1 MSGPDL
7 LLDFLISRIKDY
19 IEVNDEEI
27 EIIHRL
33 FVKEHFKRNAVLLQE
48 GEVCRKLF
56 FIAKG
61 IVRFSKLF
69 DGEDRTYVFRG
80 EGTFCLEMESF
91 LQKVPSKSNI
101 TAIEPTTVLSMT
113 YENLQVFYN
122 ALRYGDRFG
131 RRVTEQAF
139 IQAVNLLTTF
149 NSESPEQR
157 YLRFVMNYR
166 HFIQRIPQHYIA
178 SHIGVTPQ
186 ALCRIKKNAGYG
198 FMNPDSYYLIF

>member
-1 MSGPDL
+1 MSASENHY
-7 LLDFLISRIKDY
+7 DFLISRIKDY

-33 FVKEHFKRNAVLLQE
+33 FVEEHFKKNDVLLRE

-61 IVRFSKLF
+61 IVRFSKLSN
-69 DGEDRTYVFRG
+69 GEDRTFVFRV
-80 EGTFCLEMESF
+80 EGTFCLELESF
-91 LQKVPSKSNI
+91 LQKIPSKSAI
-101 TAIEPTTVLSMT
+101 TAIEPTTVLSIT
-113 YENLQVFYN
+113 FENLEIFFN
-122 ALRYGDRFG
+122 ELRYGDRFG

-149 NSESPEQR
+149 NSETPEQR
-157 YLRFVMNYR
+157 YLRFVMN
-166 HFIQRIPQHYIA
+166 HKPFLQRIPQYYIA

-186 ALCRIKKNAGYG
+186 ALCRIKKKQLGRN
-198 FMNPDSYYLIF
+198 L

>member
-1 MSGPDL
+1 MSPL
-7 LLDFLISRIKDY
+7 ANNHDFLISKIRDFIQ
-19 IEVNDEEI
+19 VSDEEV
-27 EIIHRL
+27 EIIRTL
-33 FVKEHFKRNAVLLQE
+33 FVEEHFKRNAVLLRE

-61 IVRFSKLF
+61 IVRFSKLS

-80 EGTFCLEMESF
+80 EGTFCLELESF
-91 LQKVPSKSNI
+91 LQKIPSKSAI
-101 TAIEPTTVLSMT
+101 TAIEATTVLSIT
-113 YENLQVFYN
+113 FDNLQIFFN
-122 ALRYGDRFG
+122 ELRYGDRFG

-157 YLRFVMNYR
+157 YVRFVMN
-166 HFIQRIPQHYIA
+166 HKPFLQRIPQHYIA

-186 ALCRIKKNAGYG
+186 ALCRIKKNLLGK
-198 FMNPDSYYLIF
+198 NL

>member
-1 MSGPDL
+1 MSAPDCFY
-7 LLDFLISRIKDY
+7 DFLISRIKDY

-33 FVKEHFKRNAVLLQE
+33 FVEEHFKKNAVLLCE

-61 IVRFSKLF
+61 IVRFSKLT

-80 EGTFCLEMESF
+80 EGTFCHDLESF
-91 LQKVPSKSNI
+91 LQKVPSKSAI
-101 TAIEPTTVLSMT
+101 TAIEPTTVLSIT
-113 YENLQVFYN
+113 YENLQIFYN
-122 ALRYGDRFG
+122 ELRYGDRFG
-131 RRVTEQAF
+131 RLAIEQVF
-139 IQAVNLLTTF
+139 VQVVNLLTTL

-157 YLRFVMNYR
+157 YLRFVMYHK
-166 HFIQRIPQHYIA
+166 HFIQRIPQYFIA

-186 ALCRIKKNAGYG
+186 ALCRIKKKLLGKN
-198 FMNPDSYYLIF
+198 L